1 MRSTKKDAD
10 RPVLHANR
18 SGVSHGERERIAPDA
33 IDNRTGSEREKFFAS
48 DQRYPRE
55 GLLTRQRTAK
65 LLAISLRKLDLL
77 IAAKEI
83 AVARFGRSVRIDP
96 RELDR
101 FVERCSRR
109 GEGVRQ

>member
-1 MRSTKKDAD
+1 
-10 RPVLHANR
+10 
-18 SGVSHGERERIAPDA
+18 
-33 IDNRTGSEREKFFAS
+33 
-48 DQRYPRE
+48 
-55 GLLTRQRTAK
+55 

-101 FVERCSRR
+101 FVDRCSRR
-109 GEGVRQ
+109 GEEVRQ